1 MVEILCLKPE
11 NSHFIRTQMPSS
23 VLTLLGYTCE
33 FWDTTINQNQTL
45 WGGALNILNS
55 QNDSDA
61 TLSAD
66 P

>member
-1 MVEILCLKPE
+1 
-11 NSHFIRTQMPSS
+11 MPSS

-45 WGGALNILNS
+45 CGGALNVLNS
-55 QNDSDA
+55 QNDYDA